1 MFAIDE
7 VEMEV
12 IETPYINALTQL
24 TSRFTALIMLY
35 PIETIINRL
44 IVQGTRTIIDN
55 TDNGFGVIPINTRY
69 EGFIDCAQSIH
80 QSEGLFGFYKG
91 MGSLFLDAA
100 FQFALLKLAKVIATR
115 LFDSEWTTKTDLNN
129 IKNLMSSS
137 SLTLTTQY
145 SSNKENNSNSCL
157 YNKQPQPINSSSPT
171 GNTLY

>member
-12 IETPYINALTQL
+12 IETPYMDSLTQL
-24 TSRFTALIMLY
+24 TSRFAALILLY
-35 PIETIINRL
+35 PIETIIHRL

-55 TDNGFGVIPINTRY
+55 TDNGFGVMPINTRY
-69 EGFIDCAQSIH
+69 EGFMDCAQSIH
-80 QSEGLFGFYKG
+80 QSEGVFGFYKG

-115 LFDSEWTTKTDLNN
+115 LFDSEWTTRTDLNN

-145 SSNKENNSNSCL
+145 SSNNENNISSHS
-157 YNKQPQPINSSSPT
+157 KQPRPINSSSPT
-171 GNTLY
+171 ATDNTLY